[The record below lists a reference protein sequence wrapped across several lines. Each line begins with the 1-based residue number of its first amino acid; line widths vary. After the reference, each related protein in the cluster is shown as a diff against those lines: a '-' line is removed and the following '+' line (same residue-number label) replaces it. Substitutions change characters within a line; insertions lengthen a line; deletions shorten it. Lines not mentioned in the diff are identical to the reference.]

1 MHFDG
6 TAGAGGTA
14 KATVS
19 VLPPLVHALPAVTGD
34 EPRILALSFD
44 APSLAHQA
52 LHAALALQ
60 DDAALAVHDAVV
72 ISGDASGAH
81 VVATMDPMPV
91 AAAVPGSLLGALV
104 GTLLAGPLG
113 LLLGGALGGGGG
125 AIVAKLVDTG
135 IPHDALAALR
145 DSVAPGRHVLAL
157 LVTER
162 HTGALAAFAMRCGTI
177 GTSTIMPCR

>member
-1 MHFDG
+1 M
-6 TAGAGGTA
+6 
-14 KATVS
+14 ATVS
-19 VLPPLVHALPAVTGD
+19 VLPPFVHAMPAVTDD
-34 EPRILALSFD
+34 EPRILALSFETQQ
-44 APSLAHQA
+44 LAHHA

-60 DDAALAVHDAVV
+60 DDDALAVHDAVV

-91 AAAVPGSLLGALV
+91 AAAVPGSLVGALV

-125 AIVAKLVDTG
+125 ALVAKLVDTG
-135 IPHDALAALR
+135 LPRYAVDALR
-145 DSVAPGRHVLAL
+145 ESVTPGRHVLAL

-162 HTGALAAFAMRCGTI
+162 RIGSLAAFAMRCGTI
-177 GTSTIMPCR
+177 GTSTILPCT